1 MAKKQKLTQAGFF
14 EEITAPVS
22 DLREILTELDATI
35 LKFRDQLSRK
45 QWRVSIEV
53 ATKISS
59 AIELLMSTE
68 TE

>member
-22 DLREILTELDATI
+22 DLEEIQAELEATI
-35 LKFRDQLSRK
+35 LKFRDLMSHK
-45 QWRVSIEV
+45 QWRVSIQ
-53 ATKISS
+53 AANKISS